1 MYRVLSKTIQ
11 SLKIS
16 MPSQKLWLP
25 LVISLEIIL
34 VSIYAVSIHL
44 SGGKPFPAFDVDGL
58 RTIPSMLQA
67 TQLFLLGALPL
78 WMCATYRNPQVPP
91 SRMLLAIASA
101 FFLYASIDETFK
113 LNQIFHQHHLWR
125 LIYITLG
132 ISMPL
137 LFRRD
142 FVRLWQMHPKAA
154 QRIIIGIIVFVTG
167 AFGLEI
173 FRAYVEQPYWYQLFG
188 RWKFYQVD
196 SIRTA
201 IEEFGEMCGESLVL
215 SGMISMAQKRLEKIS
230 S

>member
-1 MYRVLSKTIQ
+1 
-11 SLKIS
+11 
-16 MPSQKLWLP
+16 MPFQKLWLP
-25 LVISLEIIL
+25 LVISLEVIL
-34 VSIYAVSIHL
+34 VTIYAVSIHIT
-44 SGGKPFPAFDVDGL
+44 GGKPFPAFDVDGL

-78 WMCATYRNPQVPP
+78 WMCATYQNPRVPP
-91 SRMLLAIASA
+91 SRMLLAIASL
-101 FFLYASIDETFK
+101 FFLYAAVDETFK
-113 LNQIFHQHHLWR
+113 LNQIFKQHQLWR
-125 LIYITLG
+125 FIYITIG
-132 ISMPL
+132 ISMPI

-142 FVRLWQMHPKAA
+142 FVRLWRMHPKAA
-154 QRIIIGIIVFVTG
+154 KLILIGIVVFMTG

-173 FRAYVEQPYWYQLFG
+173 FRAYIEQPYWYALFG

-215 SGMISMAQKRLEKIS
+215 AGMIRMAQKRLEKIS

>member
-1 MYRVLSKTIQ
+1 
-11 SLKIS
+11 

-25 LVISLEIIL
+25 LVISLEVIL
-34 VSIYAVSIHL
+34 VTIYAVSIHL
-44 SGGKPFPAFDVDGL
+44 TGGKPFPAFDVDGL
-58 RTIPSMLQA
+58 RTIPSILQA

-91 SRMLLAIASA
+91 SRMLLAIVSL
-101 FFLYASIDETFK
+101 FFLYAAVDEIFK
-113 LNQIFHQHHLWR
+113 LNQIFNQHHLWQ

-132 ISMPL
+132 ISMPI

-142 FVRLWQMHPKAA
+142 FVRLWRMHPQASKL
-154 QRIIIGIIVFVTG
+154 IVIGIVVFVTG
-167 AFGLEI
+167 AFGLEM
-173 FRAYVEQPYWYQLFG
+173 FRTYVEQPYWYTLFG

-201 IEEFGEMCGESLVL
+201 IEEFGEMCGESLAL
-215 SGMISMAQKRLEKIS
+215 TGMMMMAQKRLAKLS

>member
-1 MYRVLSKTIQ
+1 
-11 SLKIS
+11 
-16 MPSQKLWLP
+16 MPFQKLWLP
-25 LVISLEIIL
+25 LVISLEVIL
-34 VSIYAVSIHL
+34 VTIYAGSIHFT
-44 SGGKPFPAFDVDGL
+44 GGKPFPAFDVDGL

-78 WMCATYRNPQVPP
+78 GMWVTYRNPQVPP
-91 SRMLLAIASA
+91 SRMLLAIASL
-101 FFLYASIDETFK
+101 FFLYAAVDETFK
-113 LNQIFHQHHLWR
+113 LNQIFKQHHLWR
-125 LIYITLG
+125 LIYIALG

>member
-1 MYRVLSKTIQ
+1 
-11 SLKIS
+11 
-16 MPSQKLWLP
+16 MPFQKKWLP
-25 LVISLEIIL
+25 LVIGLEAIL
-34 VSIYAVSIHL
+34 VTIYAVSIHL
-44 SGGKPFPAFDVDGL
+44 TGDKPFPAFDVDGL

-91 SRMLLAIASA
+91 SRMLLAIASL
-101 FFLYASIDETFK
+101 FFLYASVDETFK
-113 LNQIFHQHHLWR
+113 LNEIFKQHHLWR
-125 LIYITLG
+125 FIYITLG
-132 ISMPL
+132 ISMPI

-142 FVRLWQMHPKAA
+142 FVRLWRMHPKAS
-154 QRIIIGIIVFVTG
+154 RLIVIGIIVFVTG
-167 AFGLEI
+167 AFGLEM
-173 FRAYVEQPYWYQLFG
+173 FRTYVEQPYWYQLFG

-215 SGMISMAQKRLEKIS
+215 TGMMMMAQKRLKKIS